1 MARCAR
7 ALQWDEH
14 AAAELEGSMLQVQP
28 SIDAML
34 ENAKNLDQVA
44 GSPARTRWRMR
55 WVPAAPCCWLAAAR
69 PCNSKLS

>member
-7 ALQWDEH
+7 ALQWDEQ
-14 AAAELEGSMLQVQP
+14 ADAELEVTKVQVQP

-44 GSPARTRWRMR
+44 GSLARLRARAR
-55 WVPAAPCCWLAAAR
+55 LGARCALLLLAAAR
-69 PCNSKLS
+69 PCNSKRS